1 MSLPSSTSPLSRE
14 HTLQVTQLQCQ
25 LDAAQDMIQKLHS
38 ELQQTRKQ
46 RDEAVEKAKHPSVEI
61 QELQKQRDA
70 AIAVSREIERQTTE
84 ELQRLEIHKEEV
96 ISERNEYCSQLKSLE
111 EALRFEVRLSL
122 FKKKIYNAKKKKKKL
137 AVSTEEKEDICIVIL
152 ETIYCLCFLF
162 FGNRLVSPRQKLP
175 TF

>member
-122 FKKKIYNAKKKKKKL
+122 FKKKIYNAKKKKKNWLFQQKKKKTFAL
-137 AVSTEEKEDICIVIL
+137 LFWKRFIVYVFFFL
-152 ETIYCLCFLF
+152 ETD
-162 FGNRLVSPRQKLP
+162 
-175 TF
+175 